1 MVENH
6 PINVCLV
13 DDHQIVLEGLL
24 LLIESS
30 EDFNCVFT
38 ASNASDAF
46 SKFNTSTID
55 VALID
60 IEMPE
65 MDGIA
70 FCRQLK
76 EKFPGVK
83 VIALT
88 MYNELSLIR
97 RMIEAGAEGYLLKN
111 VGREELLTAIR
122 RVHAGKSHYSSEIA
136 EILVRGNKQGN
147 SINKVIPILSTR
159 EKQIVKLIMEECTST
174 QIADKLNISINT
186 VETHRRNIMS
196 KLSSK
201 NTAGIVRFV
210 IEHGLL
216 DEGDE

>member
-6 PINVCLV
+6 QINVCLV

-30 EDFNCVFT
+30 IDFKCVFT
-38 ASNASDAF
+38 ASNALDAL
-46 SKFNTSTID
+46 SNPKVATID

-60 IEMPE
+60 IEMPG
-65 MDGIA
+65 MDGITL
-70 FCRQLK
+70 CRHLK

-88 MYNELSLIR
+88 MFNELSLIR
-97 RMIEAGAEGYLLKN
+97 KMIEAGAEGYLLKN

-136 EILVRGNKQGN
+136 EILVRGNKQDPTVT
-147 SINKVIPILSTR
+147 KVIPVLSTR

-174 QIADKLNISINT
+174 QIGDKLNISINT

-196 KLSSK
+196 KLNSK

-216 DEGDE
+216 EEGDG